1 MRKKKTIA
9 KNTVKP
15 FDKTYLD
22 KLKIA
27 KIFGSKCELCTK
39 KITLT
44 KKRKINFTFHHYTYD
59 PKQKNYKDFKNS
71 KLYNEYILPLVKK
84 NPSNF
89 ALLHRKCHYSVEMA
103 KKYSDKKWNKLSFLR
118 RKSRS

>member
-1 MRKKKTIA
+1 MKKKKTIA
-9 KNTVKP
+9 KNMVKP

-59 PKQKNYKDFKNS
+59 P
-71 KLYNEYILPLVKK
+71 LVKK